1 MTNENAASIFKVDES
16 LCIGCGIC
24 IDACPMKILEVQD
37 GLCVMTDPEK
47 CLECGTCERGCP
59 EKAITIKIGAG
70 AKAKATV
77 KTGTAGATES
87 ARAKFYPILDKLTE
101 MIQVVNPKQI
111 FTFEGQ
117 DITSLNNFEIDNE
130 PSYYRAYTADK
141 IAKLGISSSLFFGIM
156 TADVLILTPSKEYD
170 IPYFVMDWDE
180 SEEHIFFICDLMPSD
195 DPGRNNDYLN
205 KYLYEPL
212 EELYMNYTMS
222 IPGLKNSVFYWVRSI
237 HSPYIITGSVEKTK
251 ENIEML
257 ANCACDYL
265 KAWIEIWKKAE
276 PQDPNSPQMKLVQ
289 ERRKN
294 IRALYKENDPGAGSL
309 NKYLGKEMGAT
320 AISIIEP

>member
-1 MTNENAASIFKVDES
+1 MSNDSAIAFFKVDES
-16 LCIGCGIC
+16 LCIGCGLC
-24 IDACPMKILEVQD
+24 VDACPMKILEVQD
-37 GLCVMTDPEK
+37 GLCIMTDTEK
-47 CLECGTCERGCP
+47 CLECSTCERACT
-59 EKAITIKIGAG
+59 EKAIIIKVGVG

-101 MIQVVNPKQI
+101 MVQVLSPRQI
-111 FTFEGQ
+111 FTYEGT
-117 DITSLNNFEIDNE
+117 DITSLHNFEIDNE

-141 IAKLGISSSLFFGIM
+141 IDKLGISSSLFFGMM
-156 TADVLILTPSKEYD
+156 TADVLVLTPSKEYD

-180 SEEHIFFICDLMPSD
+180 SEGHIFFICDLMPSD
-195 DPGRNNDYLN
+195 DPGRNSDYLN

-222 IPGLKNSVFYWVRSI
+222 IPGLKNSVFHWVRSI
-237 HSPYIITGSVEKTK
+237 HSPYIITGTIEKTT

-265 KAWIEIWKKAE
+265 KAWIEIWEKAE
-276 PQDPNSPQMKLVQ
+276 PQDHNSPYMKLVQ

-309 NKYLGKEMGAT
+309 NKYLGQELGAT